1 MEPMNIYGGSWV
13 SESGIEVLENIFESE
28 LKDFFVDLE
37 TKPVDELKD
46 FVEKYEKSDEKDF
59 GIFYVDYLKT
69 YLKDRIEKDM
79 ISRIKNF
86 HDLSDELKNKL
97 GGKSIEEVYS
107 NPKVSTDEEKKL
119 SIQGAFSG
127 ILIGCIR
134 EMLWKR
140 SPTIVSEKLGFIEK
154 GFLDF
159 KIVFTVLEKNG
170 YKYGDIDLSKE
181 LKGVTIDKDNFESFV
196 EKLDSNDVM
205 GEKFRECAKKIEDDI
220 EDHMEAFEEEVVK
233 AAQNSSDFTT
243 MFFKGEV
250 MKELESKFK
259 VDDEEK

>member
-1 MEPMNIYGGSWV
+1 
-13 SESGIEVLENIFESE
+13 
-28 LKDFFVDLE
+28 
-37 TKPVDELKD
+37 
-46 FVEKYEKSDEKDF
+46 
-59 GIFYVDYLKT
+59 
-69 YLKDRIEKDM
+69 
-79 ISRIKNF
+79 
-86 HDLSDELKNKL
+86 
-97 GGKSIEEVYS
+97 
-107 NPKVSTDEEKKL
+107 
-119 SIQGAFSG
+119 
-127 ILIGCIR
+127 
-134 EMLWKR
+134 MLWKR